1 MLDGPEKIKQAKPFS
16 GKPGMNRF
24 MRPLASRAA
33 ATAFSLIVLAAC
45 GGDHPVPT
53 ETPKGPPTVGAA
65 IPDQAAT
72 VSSRFDFDATILG
85 TAFNDTKHAGLSY
98 SATFAPAAN
107 GLAMNGGGTISGTPT
122 APGVIHVKVVAT
134 DVKGDTASQSFAIAA
149 FAAGLTAPVLPATS
163 YPYSDASAPL
173 PAHFRVDNSVTGPA
187 IGFDNTPATNPTSD
201 AGATLGRVLFYDPR
215 LSVNDRASCSSCH
228 KQAFGFADNAQFS
241 RGFAGALTARHSMGL
256 ANARFYQLGRFFWDQ
271 RAATLEDQ
279 TLQPIQDANEM
290 GSKLEDVVTK
300 LAVTPYYRPLFQAAF
315 GTPEI
320 TSDRISRA
328 IAQFVRSMVS
338 SNSRLDS
345 AFTADGTPDFSRF
358 TDEERLGR
366 DVFINKGNCA
376 ACHVSNAVVSDA
388 PHSIG
393 LDATITDIGDGNGR
407 FKAPSLR
414 NVAVRPPYM
423 HDGRFQTLE
432 QVVDFYDTGV
442 QNVPGLD
449 SRLRTGAGPKQLN
462 LTPEERSALVA
473 YMRTFTDN
481 VFLTAPRFSNPF
493 PR

>member
-1 MLDGPEKIKQAKPFS
+1 
-16 GKPGMNRF
+16 
-24 MRPLASRAA
+24 MRPLSFRAI
-33 ATAFSLIVLAAC
+33 ATASSLVVLAAC
-45 GGDHPVPT
+45 GGDRPAPT

-72 VSSRFDFDATILG
+72 VSSSVNFDATLLG
-85 TAFNDTKHAGLSY
+85 TAFKDTKGAGLSY
-98 SATFAPAAN
+98 TASFSPTAN
-107 GLAMNGGGTISGTPT
+107 GLTMNGAGTISGTPT
-122 APGVIHVKVVAT
+122 APGVVHVNVVAT
-134 DVKGDTASQSFAIAA
+134 DVKGDAASQSFAIVA
-149 FAAGLTAPVLPATS
+149 FAAGLSAPALPAS
-163 YPYSDASAPL
+163 PYAYSDASSPL

-187 IGFDNTPATNPTSD
+187 IGFDNTPTTNPTTD
-201 AGATLGRVLFYDPR
+201 AGATLGRVLFYEPR
-215 LSVNDRASCSSCH
+215 LSVNDRESCGSCH
-228 KQAFGFADNAQFS
+228 KQAFGFADTARFS

-256 ANARFYQLGRFFWDQ
+256 ANARFYQLGKFFWDQ

-290 GSKLEDVVTK
+290 GNNLADVVTK
-300 LAVTPYYRPLFQAAF
+300 LRLTTYYQPLFQAAF
-315 GTPEI
+315 GSPEI
-320 TSDRISRA
+320 TSDKISRA

-338 SNSRLDS
+338 TNARLDS
-345 AFTADGTPDFSRF
+345 AFNADGTPNFSGF

-393 LDATITDIGDGNGR
+393 LDATITDIGDGSGR
-407 FKAPSLR
+407 FKSPSLR
-414 NVAVRPPYM
+414 NVAIRPPYM

-442 QNVPGLD
+442 QNVDGLD
-449 SRLRTGAGPKQLN
+449 SRLRTSTGPKRLN
-462 LTPEERSALVA
+462 LTAEERAALVA

-481 VFLTAPRFSNPF
+481 VFVTAPRFANPF
-493 PR
+493 PGR